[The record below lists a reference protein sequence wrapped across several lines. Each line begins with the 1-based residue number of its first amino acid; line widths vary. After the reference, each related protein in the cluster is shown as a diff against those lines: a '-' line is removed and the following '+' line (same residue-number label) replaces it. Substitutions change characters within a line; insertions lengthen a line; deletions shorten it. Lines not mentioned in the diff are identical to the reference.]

1 MTTPESPNPSG
12 WLAIDGATEI
22 VDINKTE
29 ANKILAQQFVE
40 NVLIGKNAGDRGAYF
55 DDDWLIQHDPQIDG
69 ADAYLTG
76 LLQNGLEYAHVE
88 KVLGQGNFVLVMSS
102 GSDNGTPAA
111 FYDLYRINN
120 GKITEHWDVIEAIPP
135 KSEWKNPNGK
145 LGFS

>member
-40 NVLIGKNAGDRGAYF
+40 NVLIGKNAGDRSAYF
-55 DDDWLIQHDPQIDG
+55 DDDWLIQHDPQIGDG

-76 LLQNGLEYAHVE
+76 LLQNELEYAHVE

-102 GSDNGTPAA
+102 GSDNALRPLSTICTGS
-111 FYDLYRINN
+111 
-120 GKITEHWDVIEAIPP
+120 ITA
-135 KSEWKNPNGK
+135 K
-145 LGFS
+145 